1 VSLSAGVARVDVT
14 PPNGLPHGCWRLRT
28 GLAEGAHDP
37 LIGQALVIVDGPAAL
52 AIVAVDLVT
61 VDAVLT
67 AELRRRVHA
76 LTGIRPEAVLVNAS
90 HNHSAPALVPGSASA
105 AMRGESDFAAYAALL
120 RELLAGAVYAAWR
133 ERRPARV
140 GWGAGRASG
149 VTVNRVG
156 PERPVDDTVPVL
168 RVDDAGGAPIA
179 VVVGFACHATAIGG
193 HTLLWN
199 ADFPGPLRATV
210 QRGVPGAECLF
221 LQGCSGDVAPFDH
234 WFGNRDA
241 RAQTFEARDE
251 LGAAIGAAALAAL
264 PAIET
269 VADARIGTAASRLA
283 LRRRRIPY
291 RAGELDALRAD
302 VEAEPEPT
310 VGERWAD
317 DLHMATSAL
326 DFPRYYRQFALDT
339 YADILARAAEPVTV
353 ELQALSVG
361 GAALVASPFELFTEP
376 ARAIGAASPFDTT
389 FVLGYS
395 NGQAG
400 YLPASAD
407 LDLVDDVPLADVLD
421 QELYRWAYG
430 ITTSE
435 VDRGEVDRLVVE
447 SAALVSGLAATAG
460 RD

>member
-1 VSLSAGVARVDVT
+1 MSLSAGVARVDVT

-28 GLAEGAHDP
+28 GLAEGARDP
-37 LIGQALVIVDGPAAL
+37 LLGQALVIADGPHVL
-52 AIVAVDLVT
+52 AIVAVDLVA

-76 LTGIRPEAVLVNAS
+76 LTGIPPEAVLVNAS

-120 RELLAGAVYAAWR
+120 PELLAGAVYAAWR
-133 ERRPARV
+133 ARRPARI

-149 VTVNRVG
+149 VSVNRVR
-156 PERPVDDTVPVL
+156 PDRPVDDTVPVL

-199 ADFPGPLRATV
+199 ADFPGPLRQAV
-210 QRGVPGAECLF
+210 QQGIPGAECLF
-221 LQGCSGDVAPFDH
+221 LQGCSGDVAPFDQ

-241 RAQTFEARDE
+241 RPQTFEACDE
-251 LGAAIGAAALAAL
+251 LGAAVGAATLAAL
-264 PAIET
+264 PGIET
-269 VADARIGTAASRLA
+269 VAEARIASATGRLA

-291 RAGELDALRAD
+291 GPGELRALRAK
-302 VEAEPEPT
+302 VEAEPEPPS
-310 VGERWAD
+310 GERWSD

-326 DFPRYYRQFALDT
+326 DFPRYYRLFALDL
-339 YADILARAAEPVTV
+339 YESLLARAAEPVTV

-361 GAALVASPFELFTEP
+361 GAALVASPFELFTAP
-376 ARAIGAASPFDTT
+376 ARAIGGASPFETT

-400 YLPASAD
+400 YLPASDD
-407 LDLVDDVPLADVLD
+407 LDLVADVPLADVLD
-421 QELYRWAYG
+421 QERFRWAYG

-435 VDRGEVDRLVVE
+435 IDRGEVERLVEE
-447 SAALVSGLAATAG
+447 SAALVAGLAATAG
-460 RD
+460 RG